1 MRILIIEDEIPASKR
16 LAMLIKRLNAMATI
30 LASLDSIETAVDWLK
45 TNPSPD
51 LIFMDIQLADGLS
64 FDIFTQIDVQVPVIF
79 TTAYDQYALKAFKVN
94 SIDYLLKPID
104 AEELNKALQKFEK
117 LFQKQPNFSRNTIDQ
132 LIQSL
137 TQPEYKE
144 RFIVKIG
151 QLLTYI
157 NVSDIYYFYSEDG
170 LVFARTSE
178 GKKHGVDYTLDQ
190 LQDLI
195 PPTHF
200 FRINRKVITRIEAI
214 HKIATYFNSR
224 LKLELRPNA
233 DFDVIVS
240 RDRVPLFKKWL
251 DK

>member
-16 LAMLIKRLNAMATI
+16 LALLVRQLQPKAAI
-30 LASLDSIETAVDWLK
+30 LASIDSVETAVKWLQN
-45 TNPSPD
+45 NPSPD
-51 LIFMDIQLADGLS
+51 IIFMDIQLADGLS
-64 FDIFTQIDVQVPVIF
+64 FDIFTQIEIQVPVIF

-104 AEELNKALQKFEK
+104 PEELKNALQKFEN

-137 TQPEYKE
+137 AQPEYKE

-151 QLLTYI
+151 QQLTYI

-170 LVFARTSE
+170 LVFARTAK

-190 LQDLI
+190 LEEVI
-195 PPTHF
+195 PPAHF

-224 LKLELRPNA
+224 LKLELRPGAN
-233 DFDVIVS
+233 FDIIVS